1 MSKKSMRD
9 VNVRGKK
16 VLMRQDLNV
25 PLQDGQI
32 TDDKR
37 IRAALPSIKYL
48 LEQGSSVIIM
58 SHFGRPKGKVVEE
71 LRLDPVAE
79 RLSELLGLPVIKT
92 ADCIGPEVEKKAAAL
107 QPGQVM
113 LLENVRFHAEE
124 EANDPAFA
132 KQLAKLGDLFV
143 NDAFGT
149 AHRAHAS
156 TVGVTQYLPAVGGFL
171 MEKELE
177 FLGGAVDN
185 PKRPFVA
192 ILGGAK
198 VQDKIG
204 VIEALLQKTDHLIL
218 GGGMAYT
225 FLKSQGYE
233 IGNSL
238 LDADRLGF
246 AQKILAE
253 AEKMGVEILLPV
265 DIAVGKEF
273 DPDTER
279 KVVPV
284 SEIPA
289 DWEGLDIGPKTIELF
304 SEVVKKAGTVVWNG
318 PMGVFE
324 FPAFS
329 RGTLG
334 VAEALADSPA
344 VTIIGG
350 GDSAAAAE
358 QFGLADKIDH
368 VSTGGGASLAFLE
381 GKVLPGVAA
390 LNEK

>member
-156 TVGVTQYLPAVGGFL
+156 TVGVTQYLPAVGGP
-171 MEKELE
+171 
-177 FLGGAVDN
+177 
-185 PKRPFVA
+185 PK
-192 ILGGAK
+192 
-198 VQDKIG
+198 
-204 VIEALLQKTDHLIL
+204 
-218 GGGMAYT
+218 MAT
-225 FLKSQGYE
+225 
-233 IGNSL
+233 
-238 LDADRLGF
+238 
-246 AQKILAE
+246 
-253 AEKMGVEILLPV
+253 
-265 DIAVGKEF
+265 
-273 DPDTER
+273 
-279 KVVPV
+279 
-284 SEIPA
+284 
-289 DWEGLDIGPKTIELF
+289 
-304 SEVVKKAGTVVWNG
+304 NG
-318 PMGVFE
+318 
-324 FPAFS
+324 
-329 RGTLG
+329 
-334 VAEALADSPA
+334 
-344 VTIIGG
+344 
-350 GDSAAAAE
+350 
-358 QFGLADKIDH
+358 
-368 VSTGGGASLAFLE
+368 
-381 GKVLPGVAA
+381 
-390 LNEK
+390 